1 MTSLAD
7 LFKSFKKEIKKS
19 TGTDYT
25 ATVTR
30 VENGMAYVQ
39 ITGSPISD
47 TPAIMSVDA
56 RPGDRVRVRVQNG
69 KAWVMGNDTLPPSND
84 KKEVA
89 TKMSQDM
96 SDRNKHIVIRDGVIK
111 FVGDTL
117 VVESKNFKLNEDGDA
132 TFSGKLQA
140 AEGEF
145 LGTLT
150 FDWAEDN
157 PGMHTKIKVGSDQTS
172 PIIVESVNGDESTGI
187 YSDMISI
194 AANGGMTWAQMDI
207 YDGFQWSSDRRV
219 KCDIEKLEGSD
230 LALKLNPISYRF
242 TSDPSGKMHYGFIA
256 QEVQK
261 LMPDAVTKNKD
272 GYLGLNYM
280 EFIAPAIAMIQKQE
294 NRIASLEAEIKALK
308 EKK

>member
-1 MTSLAD
+1 
-7 LFKSFKKEIKKS
+7 
-19 TGTDYT
+19 
-25 ATVTR
+25 
-30 VENGMAYVQ
+30 
-39 ITGSPISD
+39 
-47 TPAIMSVDA
+47 
-56 RPGDRVRVRVQNG
+56 
-69 KAWVMGNDTLPPSND
+69 
-84 KKEVA
+84 
-89 TKMSQDM
+89 
-96 SDRNKHIVIRDGVIK
+96 
-111 FVGDTL
+111 
-117 VVESKNFKLNEDGDA
+117 
-132 TFSGKLQA
+132 
-140 AEGEF
+140 
-145 LGTLT
+145 
-150 FDWAEDN
+150 
-157 PGMHTKIKVGSDQTS
+157 MHTKIKVGSDQTS

-194 AANGGMTWAQMDI
+194 AANGGMTCAQMDI
-207 YDGFQWSSDRRV
+207 YDRFQWSSDRRV